1 MPNTVKIA
9 LAAKPAKGAPT
20 VTINQQNGALC
31 ITSPNGTTAS
41 VKPAGKRPTAHE
53 WQVVGAHAYVAA
65 NTVPGSAISVEGIDA
80 IAIGHIAAGAQIKSW
95 RFDKYKTVSKKAPG
109 IKSLTLITSQLAAA
123 QKQLAT
129 AEAIAEGV
137 AFCRD
142 MGEAP
147 PNDLYPETA
156 AAMCKQLA
164 KAGVKLTV
172 YDEKQIN
179 KMGLGCI
186 EAVGQASKFPS
197 RFVVL
202 EYYGAGK
209 ANKKAPLIAMAGKG
223 VTYDTG
229 GINLK
234 PEVDPYSYMK
244 YDMMG
249 GAAVLGALL
258 TLAKRKAKANVVAAV
273 GFVENAIG
281 AGAYRPFDIITS
293 LSGKTVEIWN
303 TDAEG
308 RLVIADCMT
317 YLQRTFKPSILLDC
331 GSLTGNTRQ
340 IFGLEYA
347 AMMGPD
353 DELANQMHAAS
364 HESGDRMWRLPCGPE
379 YDQFLTSHVA
389 DLRNVS
395 SQGKFAGTITCG
407 RFLSHFVEPG
417 VRWLHLDISS
427 CKQAMSEWALGPVG
441 ATGFGVR
448 LLDRFIADNYES
460 E

>member
-1 MPNTVKIA
+1 MPNTVKISLSSKA
-9 LAAKPAKGAPT
+9 SKGAIPISHKGGTIT
-20 VTINQQNGALC
+20 VGD
-31 ITSPNGTTAS
+31 TT
-41 VKPAGKRPTAHE
+41 VKLAGKKPTAHE
-53 WQVVGAHAYVAA
+53 WQVAGAHAYVQAA
-65 NTVPGSAISVEGIDA
+65 KS
-80 IAIGHIAAGAQIKSW
+80 IAIVDCGSLDAEAVGHIAAGAQIKSW
-95 RFDKYKTVSKKAPG
+95 RFDKYKTITKKPAGP
-109 IKSLTLITSQLAAA
+109 KTLTLITSAKGAAA
-123 QKQLAT
+123 AVT
-129 AEAIAEGV
+129 TGEAIAEGV

-142 MGEAP
+142 MGEEP
-147 PNDLYPETA
+147 PNYLSPEGA
-156 AAMCKQLA
+156 AVMCKQLA
-164 KAGVKLTV
+164 KAGIKLTV
-172 YDEKQIN
+172 YDEKQIH

-186 EAVGQASKFPS
+186 EAVGQASKFPA

-209 ANKKAPLIAMAGKG
+209 ANKKTPLIALAGKG

-249 GAAVLGALL
+249 GAAVLGSLL
-258 TLAKRKAKANVVAAV
+258 TMAKRKAKVNMVAAV

-293 LSGKTVEIWN
+293 LSGKTIEIWN

-317 YLQRTFKPSILLDC
+317 YLQRTFKPTILVDC

-347 AMMGPD
+347 PMMGPD
-353 DELANQMHAAS
+353 DDLIAKMMAS
-364 HESGDRMWRLPCGPE
+364 CAETGDRMWPLPCGPE
-379 YDQFLTSHVA
+379 YDQYLTSHVA
-389 DLRNVS
+389 DLRNIS
-395 SQGKFAGTITCG
+395 TQAKFASTITCG

-427 CKQAMSEWALGPVG
+427 CKQAVKEWELGPVG
-441 ATGFGVR
+441 PTGFGVR
-448 LLDRFIADNYES
+448 LLNDFVSNYES
-460 E
+460 